1 MTSYT
6 SPQSIFSTN
15 TNAGA
20 IEAAVSRQ
28 IANLGTNTIVQV
40 KAVRGGGASLVGEVD
55 VQPLVHQQDGQ
66 GRTTPHGVITGVP
79 YLRVQGGASAIIID
93 PQIGDIG
100 YIIVSGRDISNVIKS
115 RKASAPGSFR
125 MHSMS
130 DCVYVG
136 GYLNDAPTQ
145 YIIMTGDG
153 VRIVSP
159 YTVKIEAQS
168 AEIACNLK
176 VDGDVEV
183 TGDVTAGNI
192 SLKTHTHGGVQKGGG
207 STDEPQ

>member
-1 MTSYT
+1 MPSYT

-15 TNAGA
+15 TDAGV
-20 IEAAVSRQ
+20 IGAAVERH
-28 IANLGTNTIVQV
+28 IANLGTHTLVQV
-40 KAVRGGGASLVGEVD
+40 KAVHGGGAALVGSVD

-79 YLRVQGGASAIIID
+79 YLRVQGGASAIIVD
-93 PQIGDIG
+93 PQVGDIG
-100 YIIVSGRDISNVIKS
+100 YIIVSGRDISNVIKD

-159 YTVKIEAQS
+159 HPVKIEAQS
-168 AEIACNLK
+168 VEIDCDTTINGNLT
-176 VDGDVEV
+176 VSGDVK
-183 TGDVTAGNI
+183 AGGI
-192 SLKTHTHGGVQKGGG
+192 SLKTHTHGGVQKGGS
-207 STDEPQ
+207 STDEPE

>member
-1 MTSYT
+1 MDYPTHARLFEGS
-6 SPQSIFSTN
+6 S
-15 TNAGA
+15 NAGA
-20 IEAAVSRQ
+20 LDAVARRH
-28 IANLGTNTIVQV
+28 IANLGTPTLVQV
-40 KAVRGGGASLVGEVD
+40 KAVHGGGAAIVGSVD

-79 YLRVQGGASAIIID
+79 YLRIQGGASAIIVD
-93 PQIGDIG
+93 PQVGDIG
-100 YIIVSGRDISNVIKS
+100 YVIVSGRDISNVIKD

-136 GYLNDAPTQ
+136 GYLNDAPAQ

-159 YTVKIEAQS
+159 HPVKIEAQS
-168 AEIACNLK
+168 VEIDCDTTINGDLA
-176 VDGDVEV
+176 VSGDVKA
-183 TGDVTAGNI
+183 GDI
-192 SLKTHTHGGVQKGGG
+192 SLKTHTHGGVQTGGG
-207 STDEPQ
+207 STGTPQ